1 MINQNFGCC
10 CFQSK
15 VSSVK
20 RGLIRRRIKSNSVTA
35 AEMGSTQVD
44 YKEIQS
50 TCQAGTGIHYGVHT
64 CRVK

>member
-1 MINQNFGCC
+1 
-10 CFQSK
+10 
-15 VSSVK
+15 
-20 RGLIRRRIKSNSVTA
+20 VTA